1 MTLYESVFEKAYKE
15 GFEKGR
21 EEGFEIGRKEEK
33 TIFVKNLINQMGLN
47 DKQIMPIVSCSFEFV
62 AKVRAEMKA

>member
-15 GFEKGR
+15 GFEIGR
-21 EEGFEIGRKEEK
+21 EEEK
-33 TIFVKNLINQMGLN
+33 TIFVKNLINEMGLN
-47 DKQIMPIVSCSFEFV
+47 DEQIMSIVSCSFEFV